1 MVAKTEQELADYLK
15 SGESGGVTRLP
26 TGEFAVPFCI
36 NINVGKH
43 PTKEQVEQ
51 ALNELFVRSAKLL
64 EITSRETTTYKDAMS
79 RASDWVD
86 TKNSILGMLGGRND

>member
-1 MVAKTEQELADYLK
+1 MNIQYYNVVAKTEQELVDYLK

-51 ALNELFVRSAKLL
+51 ALKAAIESLV
-64 EITSRETTTYKDAMS
+64 E
-79 RASDWVD
+79 
-86 TKNSILGMLGGRND
+86 